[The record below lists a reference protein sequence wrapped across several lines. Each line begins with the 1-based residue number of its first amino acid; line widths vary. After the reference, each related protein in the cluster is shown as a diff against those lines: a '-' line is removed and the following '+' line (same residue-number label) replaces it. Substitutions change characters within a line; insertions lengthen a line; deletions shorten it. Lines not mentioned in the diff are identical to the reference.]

1 MSLPAR
7 PLRVMLVAAEPSG
20 DQLGA
25 ALMRGL
31 RAATPA
37 VSFTG
42 CGGAAMAAEG
52 FETLFPT
59 DRLSVMGLADVL
71 PAIPEV
77 FRRAGELARHAVEA
91 EADVAVL
98 IDSWGFN
105 HQVATRL
112 RKRAPQLPVVKY
124 VAPQVWASRPQRVHT
139 LKREVDCVLTLL
151 PFEPPWFEAVDL
163 PAYYVGNPNFE
174 AAAAPGDGAGFRAEH
189 GLGDAPLLCV
199 LPGSRGNEIRYLL
212 PVFEDVVRQL
222 TTRVEGLRIVIPLAP
237 NVADRVEA
245 AVADWPGGPVL
256 VRGTGA
262 RRDAFAAARAA
273 LAASG
278 TVTTELALQG
288 TPMVVAYKAGWLTTW
303 WAKRVV
309 TTKYATI
316 LNVMADAEL
325 IPERIAERC
334 TPDELTPEV
343 ERLLTDE
350 NARAEQLAAIRRQTA
365 RLDLNSAPGG
375 ERAAAAMLAFLRGR
389 AR

>member
-1 MSLPAR
+1 MTLPAR
-7 PLRVMLVAAEPSG
+7 PLKIMLVAAEPSG

-31 RAATPA
+31 KAAAPA
-37 VSFTG
+37 VAFSG
-42 CGGAAMAAEG
+42 CGGAAMAGEG

-77 FRRAGELARHAVEA
+77 LRRAGELARHAVER
-91 EADVAVL
+91 EADVVVL

-105 HQVATRL
+105 HQVASRL
-112 RKRAPQLPVVKY
+112 KKRAPHIPIVKY

-174 AAAAPGDGAGFRAEH
+174 AAAAPGNGDGFRAEH
-189 GLGDAPLLCV
+189 DLGDAPLLCV
-199 LPGSRGNEIRYLL
+199 LPGSRGNEIRFLL
-212 PVFEDVVRQL
+212 PVFAEVVRRL
-222 TTRVEGLRIVIPLAP
+222 TAQVEGLRMVIPLAP

-245 AVADWPGGPVL
+245 AAADWPSAPIFL
-256 VRGTGA
+256 RDA
-262 RRDAFAAARAA
+262 ARRRDAMAAATAA

-278 TVTTELALQG
+278 TVTTELALQRV
-288 TPMVVAYKAGWLTTW
+288 PMVVAYQLGWLTAW
-303 WAKRVV
+303 WARRVA
-309 TTKYATI
+309 TAKYATI
-316 LNVMADAEL
+316 MNIMADDEI
-325 IPERIAERC
+325 IPERLLERC
-334 TPDELTPEV
+334 TPDEIAPEV

-350 NARAEQLAAIRRQTA
+350 SARAEQLTAVRRQTDQ
-365 RLDLNSAPGG
+365 LDLASAPGG
-375 ERAAAAMLAFLRGR
+375 ERAAQAMLEFLRQR
-389 AR
+389 AV